1 MDYKVK
7 IDGKVYEYP
16 EGTAYQT
23 IAKEHQKDYPHDI
36 VLVSVDHKLQE
47 LSKKLSSDCELSFL
61 TTATFIGQQTYRR
74 RSASERGAF
83 GADQGKNAGDGEAP
97 DAH

>member
-47 LSKKLSSDCELSFL
+47 
-61 TTATFIGQQTYRR
+61 
-74 RSASERGAF
+74 
-83 GADQGKNAGDGEAP
+83 
-97 DAH
+97 H